1 MPLPVT
7 ASEND
12 ELVSKLEM
20 FSLDTGIQYFW
31 LGAETDANGD
41 GFSQLILE
49 PILYGR
55 SLVNHEKKS
64 MEASR

>member
-1 MPLPVT
+1 MT

-41 GFSQLILE
+41 GFSQLVLE
-49 PILYGR
+49 PFCMKEVL
-55 SLVNHEKKS
+55 
-64 MEASR
+64 